1 MLLFESCYNKKNTN
15 KEKINENYKIELQ
28 KTNSFKCVF
37 DNAMRE
43 NNNIKYFDKVYL
55 SEKNYISR
63 INGDG
68 IDYLISALIKE

>member
-1 MLLFESCYNKKNTN
+1 
-15 KEKINENYKIELQ
+15 
-28 KTNSFKCVF
+28 
-37 DNAMRE
+37 MRE

-68 IDYLISALIKE
+68 IDYLISALIKEWKRFYSSSITYYHELN